1 MSLKGARV
9 LVLGAGGAARAAVYG
24 LVDKGAEVSIWSRK
38 EASARELAASAGAP
52 NGKASSPFQGKAK
65 CIPRQQIAANEFD
78 VLINATPCGMH
89 GNAHPLPLET
99 EEWRARLVFDLVYNP
114 LDTPLLKAA
123 RARGIHTIQGVEMF
137 VHQGARQF
145 ELWTGKPAPENEML
159 RVVLFALHKGH

>member
-24 LVDKGAEVSIWSRK
+24 LVDKGADVSVWSRK
-38 EASARELAASAGAP
+38 ETSAHELAASAGTP
-52 NGKASSPFQGKAK
+52 GGKSSPPSVGKART
-65 CIPRQQIAANEFD
+65 ITRQQIAANEFD

-89 GNAHPLPLET
+89 GNAHPLPLEP

-114 LDTPLLKAA
+114 LDTPLLQSA

-159 RVVLFALHKGH
+159 RVVLFALNKTH